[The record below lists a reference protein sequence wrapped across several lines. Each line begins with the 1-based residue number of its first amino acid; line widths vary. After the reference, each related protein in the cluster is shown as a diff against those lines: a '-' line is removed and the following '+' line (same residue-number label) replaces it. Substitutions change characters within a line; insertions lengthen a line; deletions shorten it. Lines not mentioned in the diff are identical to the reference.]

1 MRTILQKYMLP
12 LREAENES
20 GAAEVTSSSEGAGT
34 GADESSTSSQNDSG
48 TTEAEA
54 NADVSSASEN
64 ASASQPAKPEAK
76 PEAGDWK
83 DKRLAK
89 LTAQLHEERRK
100 AAELASKVAKP
111 EASAT
116 PDPNAEFDRL
126 VNERAAQ
133 QRQAEDFNR
142 RCTEEAL
149 AGREK
154 YGEAEFN
161 KALGDLQRLID
172 ASNNEDVAKYT
183 RFLQASMEAGN
194 AKDIIFA
201 LGNDLSKADKIFD
214 MNDIKM
220 AVELAKM
227 AEQFSK
233 EAPAE
238 AVSSAPKPITT
249 VGGRSGDRNP
259 IDPTSARGDELST
272 AEWMRRRNAQV
283 AQRGVR

>member
-12 LREAENES
+12 LHKAENES
-20 GAAEVTSSSEGAGT
+20 GAAEVTSSPADTGA
-34 GADESSTSSQNDSG
+34 GADESSISSQDESS

-54 NADVSSASEN
+54 SADVSSSSDD
-64 ASASQPAKPEAK
+64 ASASHSAKADKGETS
-76 PEAGDWK
+76 DWK

-111 EASAT
+111 EANAN
-116 PDPNAEFDRL
+116 PNPNVEFDRL

-133 QRQAEDFNR
+133 QRQAEDFAR
-142 RCTEEAL
+142 RCTDEAL

-154 YGEAEFN
+154 YGEQEFN

-201 LGNDLSKADKIFD
+201 LGNDLSKADRIFE

-227 AEQFSK
+227 AEGFGK

-238 AVSSAPKPITT
+238 AVSSAPKPITP

-283 AQRGVR
+283 AQRGAR

>member
-20 GAAEVTSSSEGAGT
+20 GAAEVTSSPADTGN
-34 GADESSTSSQNDSG
+34 GADVSSISSQDESG

-54 NADVSSASEN
+54 SADASSSSDDVSASHSAKTDKGET
-64 ASASQPAKPEAK
+64 
-76 PEAGDWK
+76 GDWK

-100 AAELASKVAKP
+100 TAELTSKVVKP
-111 EASAT
+111 EANT
-116 PDPNAEFDRL
+116 QPNPNVEFDRL

-133 QRQAEDFNR
+133 QRQAEDFAK

-201 LGNDLSKADKIFD
+201 LGNDLSKADRIFE

-227 AEQFSK
+227 VEGFGK

-259 IDPTSARGDELST
+259 IDPTSARGDELTT

-283 AQRGVR
+283 AQRGAR